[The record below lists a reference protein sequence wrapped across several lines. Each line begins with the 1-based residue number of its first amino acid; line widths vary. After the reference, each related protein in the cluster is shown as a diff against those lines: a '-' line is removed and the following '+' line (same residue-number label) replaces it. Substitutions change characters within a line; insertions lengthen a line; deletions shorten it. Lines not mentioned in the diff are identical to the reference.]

1 LYNLCVGPNNTDT
14 KPRPEEPKM
23 TSLDVIKIAAIK
35 AILEAIQCD
44 DEEDAKQA
52 MKLIKGII
60 GGTAEK

>member
-1 LYNLCVGPNNTDT
+1 
-14 KPRPEEPKM
+14 M